1 MDITKYNTNSMSYYL
16 NDKISDLW
24 NRFSFAFTDLDC
36 KKCMERVP
44 NYYLKPTP
52 NKILFIGLNPAFQDN
67 NKNINFSFTPPF
79 SGERMNEI
87 AVDNENSKTKGKSNY
102 YAKFYNV
109 LHDISDELINEGS
122 SQKKFEHCDMFLM
135 RETNSKIVKQMVEK
149 KEGGLN
155 QFGLEQIDVLKSYIE
170 DAKPSIII
178 VPNAMSADY
187 YQKYVLENQSINKEK
202 GVYYTEI
209 NKRKVPT
216 ILCGSWQYGRLDRFT
231 KEIILNHI
239 KRIIKSH
246 KE

>member
-1 MDITKYNTNSMSYYL
+1 MNYYL

-24 NRFSFAFTDLDC
+24 NRFSIQFSDLDC

-67 NKNINFSFTPPF
+67 KSTINYSFSPPI
-79 SGERMNEI
+79 STERMYEI
-87 AVDNENSKTKGKSNY
+87 ALDNESSKTKGKGNY
-102 YAKFYNV
+102 YGKFYNI
-109 LHDISDELINEGS
+109 LHDISDELISEESN
-122 SQKKFEHCDMFLM
+122 QKKFEHCDMFLM
-135 RETNSKIVKQMVEK
+135 RETNSRIVKQMVEK

-178 VPNAMSADY
+178 IPNAMSADY
-187 YQKYVLENQSINKEK
+187 YLQYVLGNQSINKEK
-202 GVYYTEI
+202 GSYYTEI
-209 NKRKVPT
+209 NKIKVPT

-231 KEIILNHI
+231 KEILLSHMKKIM
-239 KRIIKSH
+239 KSH
-246 KE
+246 KQ